1 MVRQFLIRHKECA
14 GACIQG
20 ERLSQED
27 HFDFDNSKPKDFL
40 MTLADGMGGHQGGA
54 YASHYAIKAFMNSYY
69 VTSGSVIKRLWQ
81 ALQQANYQL
90 ALQTQL
96 APELMGMGCTL
107 VGVVFD
113 GKQLEWISVGD
124 SPLWLYSA
132 GRLQRLN
139 ADHSMKPLLR
149 KLVECGELTPQE
161 ATRHPDRNM
170 LRSAL
175 TGSQIE
181 LIDYSS
187 MPLKLSPDDRILL
200 ASDGIFSLSELEI
213 SHILQRNLSAKPLV
227 KKLLEAVEAKQKPT
241 QDNTTILVVKVPYEP
256 RSIEK
261 KKILTHWQTNL
272 LLLLLILC
280 IGLWIGV
287 RFGII

>member
-1 MVRQFLIRHKECA
+1 MVKQFLIRHKECA

-27 HFDFDNSKPKDFL
+27 YFDFDNSKPQDFL

-54 YASHYAIKAFMNSYY
+54 YASHYAIKAFMDSYY
-69 VTSGSVIKRLWQ
+69 VTSGSVVKRLWQ
-81 ALQQANYQL
+81 ALQQANCQL
-90 ALQTQL
+90 ALQSQL
-96 APELMGMGCTL
+96 VQELTGMGCTL

-113 GKQLEWISVGD
+113 GEQLEWISVGD
-124 SPLWLYSA
+124 SPLWLYHA

-139 ADHSMKPLLR
+139 ADHSMKPLLQE
-149 KLVECGELTPQE
+149 LVECGELTHQE

-175 TGSQIE
+175 TGTQIE

-213 SHILQRNLSAKPLV
+213 SHILQQNLSAKQLV
-227 KKLLEAVEAKQKPT
+227 KELLEAVEAKQNPS
-241 QDNTTILVVKVPYEP
+241 QDNTTILVVKIPSESH
-256 RSIEK
+256 RTEK
-261 KKILTHWQTNL
+261 KKFSFHS
-272 LLLLLILC
+272 
-280 IGLWIGV
+280 
-287 RFGII
+287 